1 MTSAHRCQCPE
12 LGDECPACRA
22 YRLGPKDGV
31 SHDIVTHRSA
41 YLGNIGVLLGTR
53 RQTAKS
59 LAQRRTEAL
68 AAVAQWVA
76 RTGRLPS
83 TADLQRRAPE
93 VGLSMNLVYKAYGSL
108 DALYEAC
115 LEAGHCTARHLAA
128 ARLVQR
134 RANQANG
141 AKGHRRSG
149 WHGQDHIA
157 RTQRSNAHARP

>member
-12 LGDECPACRA
+12 LGHECPACVA
-22 YRLGPKDGV
+22 YRLGPKESV
-31 SHDIVTHRSA
+31 SHDAVTRRST

-53 RQTAKS
+53 RQTMKS
-59 LAQRRTEAL
+59 QAQRQAELL
-68 AAVAQWVA
+68 AAVGRWVQQ
-76 RTGRLPS
+76 TGRLPG
-83 TADLQRRAPE
+83 TADLQQRARE

-115 LEAGHCTARHLAA
+115 LAQGVCTARHIAA

-141 AKGHRRSG
+141 AKAHRRSG
-149 WHGQDHIA
+149 WHGQERIA
-157 RTQRSNAHARP
+157 RPRRSARHA